1 MTRNKQNRTGLALP
15 LVLTFVVC
23 IMVFA
28 SALVYFRKE
37 SKQQNLSNLHFL
49 QANFMAQ
56 SAIQMMLLKL
66 SAFPQE
72 ACDAGVL
79 SLGYCPFRGIIAG
92 SNLTAAGSGNPQA
105 LKEFFSDCNTTKFPW
120 KVTSVDSSTGKFA
133 VTDFKVI
140 SAFTNPGE
148 RQLVISA
155 QIKALGEA
163 TLNRGK
169 METRKEEMTKTV
181 KLTREN

>member
-1 MTRNKQNRTGLALP
+1 
-15 LVLTFVVC
+15 
-23 IMVFA
+23 
-28 SALVYFRKE
+28 
-37 SKQQNLSNLHFL
+37 
-49 QANFMAQ
+49 
-56 SAIQMMLLKL
+56 
-66 SAFPQE
+66 
-72 ACDAGVL
+72 
-79 SLGYCPFRGIIAG
+79 
-92 SNLTAAGSGNPQA
+92 
-105 LKEFFSDCNTTKFPW
+105 
-120 KVTSVDSSTGKFA
+120 DSSTGKFA

-169 METRKEEMTKTV
+169 METRKEEMIKTV